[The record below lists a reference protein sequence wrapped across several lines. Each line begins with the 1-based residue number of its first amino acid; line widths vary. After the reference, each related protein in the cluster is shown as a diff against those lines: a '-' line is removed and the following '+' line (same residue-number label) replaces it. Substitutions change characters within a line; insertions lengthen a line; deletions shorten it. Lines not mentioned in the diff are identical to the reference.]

1 MSGYIHFYRFTDGTT
16 IEIYGR
22 GFTMTELDMMVVAHG
37 LVDEQKII
45 PVDIRRID
53 DGT

>member
-45 PVDIRRID
+45 LVDIRRVED
-53 DGT
+53 ET